1 MIDAFLLN
9 DRETEVSLVSVVL
22 LVLPAQLDPVD
33 LLAPLATMDPR
44 YVRSS
49 PSKEWKLKFSID
61 LKGLYALLYHKETF
75 GSQHVSE

>member
-22 LVLPAQLDPVD
+22 LVLLAQLDPVD

-49 PSKEWKLKFSID
+49 HSKE
-61 LKGLYALLYHKETF
+61 
-75 GSQHVSE
+75 

>member
-1 MIDAFLLN
+1 MYFPFTALLWVLIIMIDAFLLN

-22 LVLPAQLDPVD
+22 LALLAQLDPVD

-49 PSKEWKLKFSID
+49 PSKE
-61 LKGLYALLYHKETF
+61 
-75 GSQHVSE
+75 